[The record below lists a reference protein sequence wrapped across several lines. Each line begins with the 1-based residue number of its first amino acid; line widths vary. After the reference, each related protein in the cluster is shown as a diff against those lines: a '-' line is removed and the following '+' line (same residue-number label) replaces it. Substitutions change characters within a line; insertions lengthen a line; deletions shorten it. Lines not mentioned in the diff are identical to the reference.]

1 MRVRLYLSTLVFFAL
16 ICAWEPARADEV
28 REQAPLGLAEARVG
42 QGFALGGGSGEST
55 VRLSPLSISAL
66 ASYAINAEPW
76 VSVFGG
82 LVFEGRNRAAI
93 GGQLGLRLNPGAGR
107 NRVSVS
113 AVAMGLPFS
122 AFGATV
128 GLGRCIGVEGGMG
141 FCTDLEATV
150 FGLGSDIPE
159 GRIATQVQAVLGVAF
174 DVF

>member
-1 MRVRLYLSTLVFFAL
+1 MLLFTGQSVRA
-16 ICAWEPARADEV
+16 EKV
-28 REQAPLGLAEARVG
+28 REQAPLGLAEARIG
-42 QGFALGGGSGEST
+42 QGLALGGGSGEST
-55 VRLSPLSISAL
+55 WRLSPLSVSAL
-66 ASYAINAEPW
+66 ATYATNTDPW
-76 VSVFGG
+76 VSVYGG

-93 GGQLGLRLNPGAGR
+93 GGLLGLRLNPGAGR
-107 NRVSVS
+107 NRVSV
-113 AVAMGLPFS
+113 AGVAMGLPFS
-122 AFGATV
+122 AYGATV